1 MHIIKETTWVL
12 ACLCKTMAPC
22 LPVCVKPWLLL
33 VKPWTCCH
41 QLAPPVRSGNTL
53 ASYLLLDSLSCSYQP
68 TSIFT
73 IPPKTSNDCYHCIPT
88 PQQTQQGSIRKTGK
102 NQEKKGRQ
110 MRKERRELFW
120 KLVKELSLQSFFCF
134 FSVTIS
140 PTQPLTL
147 WCCTTIQVNL
157 LLNSFFHLVSVV
169 M

>member
-1 MHIIKETTWVL
+1 
-12 ACLCKTMAPC
+12 MAPC

-73 IPPKTSNDCYHCIPT
+73 IPPWISNDCHHCIHT
-88 PQQTQQGSIRKTGK
+88 HQQTQQGSTLHSPQKDRKESGEERK
-102 NQEKKGRQ
+102 A

-120 KLVKELSLQSFFCF
+120 KLVKELSLQSFFLF
-134 FSVTIS
+134 LLRHNFSHPTLVVLHNNTSQSS
-140 PTQPLTL
+140 PK
-147 WCCTTIQVNL
+147 L
-157 LLNSFFHLVSVV
+157 LLPPAAG
-169 M
+169 